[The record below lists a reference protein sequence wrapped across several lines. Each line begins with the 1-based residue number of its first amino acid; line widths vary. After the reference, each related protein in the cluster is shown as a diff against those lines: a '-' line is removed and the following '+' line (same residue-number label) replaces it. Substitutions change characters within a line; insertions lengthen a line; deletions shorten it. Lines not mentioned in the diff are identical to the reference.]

1 MKRKNE
7 SIIFLIHHGGRVYK
21 ERKSQGRRSIQVL
34 ETAGPP
40 REAKGGSDL
49 IQDGAREYNPERTE
63 AVITVIQDGRWR
75 LKRAERRGAPG
86 VFLPSFKMAAA
97 VGAVP
102 GSAPRTRPHLS
113 LVPPSAPS
121 QCLVR
126 AVVLAQGERAL
137 GT

>member
-1 MKRKNE
+1 MKRENE
-7 SIIFLIHHGGRVYK
+7 SIIFLLHHGGRVYK

-49 IQDGAREYNPERTE
+49 IQDGAREYNSERAE

-75 LKRAERRGAPG
+75 LKRAERPGARGM
-86 VFLPSFKMAAA
+86 FLPSFKMAAA
-97 VGAVP
+97 VGAVS

-113 LVPPSAPS
+113 LVSLPAPS
-121 QCLVR
+121 QRLVR
-126 AVVLAQGERAL
+126 AVVFAQGERAP
-137 GT
+137 GS